1 MKSGP
6 IPQVVWF
13 KRDLRLD
20 DHAAL
25 HRAALA
31 GPVVA
36 LVIVEPAYWQGP
48 DTSGRQW
55 RFWRACMADLAE
67 AIARRGGR
75 LCLRVGDAVA
85 ELEAL
90 RGQIGPFA
98 LWAHEETGNGFTFTR
113 DRAVR
118 HWARAQGVPF
128 VELRQF
134 GVIRGRGLNRD
145 HWAAAWDAMM
155 EQPLLPVPPVVWQSA
170 PGRDTLPGAAALGL
184 SPDEAG
190 ASVLAGRAAA
200 LATLE
205 SFLFERGEHYTRAMS
220 SPLSAPDACS
230 RLSWH
235 LAYGSVSMREVW
247 QATRIRYA
255 ALPTEAR
262 DWRQALRSFMARLH
276 WHCHFIQKLESEPE
290 AEFRPFARRYEG
302 LRPPADPARLAAW
315 AQGRT
320 GYPFLDAVM
329 RALQATGWTTFRMR
343 AMLMSFA
350 AYDLWLPWQEDGLV
364 LARAFIDYEPG
375 IHWPQCQM
383 QAGETGINTVR
394 IYSPAKQG
402 MDQDPQG
409 RFIRAWVPELA
420 QVPGAWLHAL
430 DKLDSGQRQALCP
443 DYPLPIVD
451 HGAAARAAHQAIAA
465 LRRTREARA
474 EADSVQQRHGSRKRS
489 TARRGEGR
497 SSARRITQDAMPQM
511 QLDL

>member
-1 MKSGP
+1 MISRP

-13 KRDLRLD
+13 KRDLRLE

-25 HRAALA
+25 YQAALA

-36 LVIVEPAYWQGP
+36 LVIVEPAYWQGA
-48 DTSGRQW
+48 DTSARQW
-55 RFWRACMADLAE
+55 RFWRACLADLAK

-75 LCLRVGDAVA
+75 LCLRIGDAVA

-90 RGQIGPFA
+90 RRDIGPFA
-98 LWAHEETGNGFTFTR
+98 LWAHEETGNGFTFAR

-118 HWARAQGVPF
+118 GWARMRGVAF

-155 EQPLLPVPPVVWQSA
+155 EQPVLPIPPIVWQSA
-170 PGRDTLPGAAALGL
+170 PGHDVLPGAAALGL
-184 SPDEAG
+184 APDDAC
-190 ASVLAGRAAA
+190 ASAAAGRGAA

-205 SFLFERGEHYTRAMS
+205 SFLFRRGEHYTRAMS

-235 LAYGSVSMREVW
+235 LAYGSISMREVW
-247 QATRIRYA
+247 HATRERYA
-255 ALPTEAR
+255 ALPKEAR
-262 DWRQALRSFMARLH
+262 HWRQALRSFMARLH

-302 LRPPADPARLAAW
+302 LRRTADPSRLAAW

-320 GYPFLDAVM
+320 GYPFLDAAM
-329 RALQATGWTTFRMR
+329 RALQATGWATFRMR

-350 AYDLWLPWQEDGLV
+350 AYDLWQPWQEAGLV

-394 IYSPAKQG
+394 IYSPVKQG
-402 MDQDPQG
+402 FDQDPQG
-409 RFIRAWVPELA
+409 RFIRAWIPELS
-420 QVPGAWLHAL
+420 QVPVAWLHAL
-430 DKLDSGQRQALCP
+430 DRMDRDQRRALCP
-443 DYPLPIVD
+443 DYPPPIVD
-451 HGAAARAAHQAIAA
+451 HAAAARSAHQAIAA
-465 LRRTREARA
+465 LRGTAEARA
-474 EADSVQQRHGSRKRS
+474 EADRVQRQHGSRKRS
-489 TARRGEGR
+489 TTRKREGKIAAVRDRGNER
-497 SSARRITQDAMPQM
+497 AQM

>member
-1 MKSGP
+1 MSSGP
-6 IPQVVWF
+6 LPQVVWF
-13 KRDLRLD
+13 KRDLRLE

-25 HRAALA
+25 HRAAMA

-36 LVIVEPAYWQGP
+36 LVIVEPDYWRGP

-75 LCLRVGDAVA
+75 LCLRVGDAVG

-90 RGQIGPFA
+90 RAQIGPFA
-98 LWAHEETGNGFTFTR
+98 LWAHEETGNAFTFAR
-113 DRAVR
+113 DRTVR
-118 HWARAQGVPF
+118 RWARAQGVPF

-155 EQPLLPVPPVVWQSA
+155 AQPLLPVPDIVWQSA
-170 PGRDTLPGAAALGL
+170 PGRDALPGAGALGL
-184 SPDEAG
+184 VPDDAG
-190 ASVLAGRAAA
+190 AAEAAGRAAA
-200 LATLE
+200 LSTLG
-205 SFLFERGEHYTRAMS
+205 SFLFERGEHYTKAMS

-247 QATRIRYA
+247 QATRQRYA
-255 ALPTEAR
+255 DLPDEAR
-262 DWRQALRSFMARLH
+262 HWRQALRSFMARLH

-290 AEFRPFARRYEG
+290 AEFRPFARRYVG

-320 GYPFLDAVM
+320 GYPFVDAVM

-350 AYDLWLPWQEDGLV
+350 AYDLWLPWQEAGLV

-394 IYSPAKQG
+394 IYSPIKQG
-402 MDQDPQG
+402 MDQDPEG
-409 RFIRAWVPELA
+409 RFIRAWVPELSN
-420 QVPGAWLHAL
+420 VPGAWLHAM
-430 DKLDSGQRQALCP
+430 DKMDRAQREALCP
-443 DYPLPIVD
+443 DYPVPIVD

-465 LRRTREARA
+465 LRSTREARA
-474 EADSVQQRHGSRKRS
+474 EADSVQRRHGSRKRT
-489 TARRGEGR
+489 TARKKEAQ
-497 SSARRITQDAMPQM
+497 SSARKAEREQIPQM
-511 QLDL
+511 QFDL